1 METLSR
7 PCRTVRAAFLAS
19 NQQNA
24 QRNTMKSTKKPQP
37 LRILWLTLAL
47 LLSLLAVAVGDASA
61 A

>member
-1 METLSR
+1 M
-7 PCRTVRAAFLAS
+7 P
-19 NQQNA
+19 
-24 QRNTMKSTKKPQP
+24 QRNTMKSTKKTQP